1 MDKKQLE
8 TFIKKQHLGG
18 TINAARWIC
27 KDNTLKAV
35 IMSEDKKLLT
45 SVEIEKFDGLPET
58 ELGILDISKLK
69 QMMGVVNDDMS
80 LELETDP
87 ADSKRVQSLVISGV
101 SASVNYVT
109 ADLDVM
115 KGAPKL
121 KSVPSYDVEIK
132 LSEQFIET
140 FLKAKAALPDVKLF
154 TLIMSKK
161 KNKLEMVLG
170 YSGSVNNN
178 RIVLQIQPEAGK
190 DTVKEPISFSAV
202 ALKEIL
208 SANSECV
215 DPVLKVSEQGL
226 AFMEF
231 GKDGFKSQYYMIK
244 IDLED

>member
-18 TINAARWIC
+18 TINSARWVC

-45 SVEIEKFDGLPET
+45 SVEMEKFDGLPET
-58 ELGILDISKLK
+58 ELGVLDISKLK
-69 QMMGVVNDDMS
+69 QMINVVGPTMNLH
-80 LELETDP
+80 LEIDP
-87 ADSKRVQSLVISGV
+87 ADSKRVTSLVISDFNAT
-101 SASVNYVT
+101 SNYVT

-115 KGAPKL
+115 AGAPKL
-121 KSVPSYDVEIK
+121 KAVPSYDVEIK
-132 LSEQFIET
+132 FTEQLSET
-140 FLKAKAALPDVKLF
+140 YLKAKSALPDVKLF

-161 KNKLEMVLG
+161 GKLEMVLG
-170 YSGSVNNN
+170 YSGAMNNN
-178 RIVLQIQPEAGK
+178 RIALQVQPEAGK